1 MSVQCATHGFRFRN
15 PLYSLD
21 AGTID
26 LRLSVFSWAGFCTT
40 KEAVKLHVGLNH
52 GGHPPEFVAI
62 IEGNQL
68 ALLLS

>member
-1 MSVQCATHGFRFRN
+1 MSVQCASHGFRFSN

-40 KEAVKLHVGLNH
+40 KAVVKLHVGLIH
-52 GGHPPEFVAI
+52 GGHLPEFAAI